1 MKTALL
7 LAAALGFSTAG
18 AQACSMHNDHNSA
31 SAGKM
36 TVAGVEDK
44 KAPMTT
50 VDEDAKTA
58 SIEKPA
64 EKAAKADLA
73 E

>member
-7 LAAALGFSTAG
+7 LAAALGFSTAV
-18 AQACSMHNDHNSA
+18 AQACPAHNDHKSA

-36 TVAGVEDK
+36 TVASIEAE

-50 VDEDAKTA
+50 IDEGAKTA
-58 SIEKPA
+58 AIEKPA
-64 EKAAKADLA
+64 EKAATVDLA